1 MEYPH
6 RITNA
11 EQLQATRPKRSRNA
25 RQHTILIGTD
35 KPFEPPQ
42 SRGKAP
48 QPQVSV
54 VAIDP
59 GGTACPPVHRNG
71 AQSKQTALRVQH
83 VGGRTM
89 KLSMLL
95 WLTSLMPQPVAD
107 QACLATTVYLEA
119 RSEPTIGQL
128 AVAEV
133 ALRRRDQGRYGKTVC
148 AVVTAPHQFA
158 TTTTPGSF
166 DVDNLDSFHKAWLV
180 ASKSILNWQLPVAQR
195 HMLVPRADHFATV
208 DVAPVWS
215 RNHRSVTIGEHA
227 FYAVN

>member
-1 MEYPH
+1 
-6 RITNA
+6 
-11 EQLQATRPKRSRNA
+11 LQATRPTRPRNA
-25 RQHTILIGTD
+25 RQHTILIGIDT
-35 KPFEPPQ
+35 PLEPPQ
-42 SRGKAP
+42 SRGKASNHKFRLRRLI
-48 QPQVSV
+48 QVERPARPS
-54 VAIDP
+54 
-59 GGTACPPVHRNG
+59 TAMAHK
-71 AQSKQTALRVQH
+71 AKKSALFVQH

-180 ASKSILNWQLPVAQR
+180 ASKSIINWQLPVAQR

-208 DVAPVWS
+208 DVAPAWS